1 MNRTKSNFSGI
12 RLVIAMTCMGIASPQ
27 AEAASQVRP
36 NVIFFIADDM
46 TPEMFNAIPEGQRK
60 NLTPNLDRLAAEGVF
75 MINQRVVSPV
85 CTPSRYNSLT
95 GNYASRAVN
104 EKFVESTLRNE
115 GQTVVSFNTH
125 IVPGKEKTMGSYF
138 QELGYIT
145 GFVGKNHVVDSP
157 SQIDYE
163 DKPDLHADPRD
174 PKVKAGL
181 ERRHRLL
188 QEDIKNCGFDF
199 ADSLYHNNPS
209 WLGIKALAVQNMDW
223 ITAGGLKFLETYRDK
238 PTFLYFATTLVHD
251 PLNPEQSYEGDPL
264 VTAKGYLEEPLNVQ
278 PARETL
284 KARIQ
289 AAGLEGVEV
298 TNLLWLDDA
307 LGALLDK
314 LEETGKIDNTIILFF
329 TDHGQH
335 SKGTL
340 YEGGIHSQ
348 SLVWRS
354 SGFKCGSTCDAV
366 VSNIDFMPTLLDLA
380 GFENPNALCDGQ
392 SFKAAL
398 EGGDYTE
405 RRSMYHELGYARA
418 VVKGKFK
425 YLTLNYPEYA
435 QNAKLEERTEMLDA
449 YNAKR
454 RSYGGE
460 AINLDPTL
468 PYGHLE
474 LYPGGGGAESE
485 TYGRKPGFF
494 DAEQLYN
501 LEADP
506 AENVNLVNDPE
517 YVQKL
522 AEMRNEL
529 KKYLNALPGT
539 FGQLKG
545 H

>member
-1 MNRTKSNFSGI
+1 MKMRTRIPAGI
-12 RLVIAMTCMGIASPQ
+12 GLTITMACAG
-27 AEAASQVRP
+27 AASVQSEPAKQERP
-36 NVIFFIADDM
+36 NIIFFIADDM
-46 TPEMFNAIPEGQRK
+46 TPEMFNAIPEGRGK

-75 MINQRVVSPV
+75 MTNQRVASPV
-85 CTPSRYNSLT
+85 CTPSRYNCLT

-104 EKFVESTLRNE
+104 DKFVENTERNE

-125 IVPGKEKTMGSYF
+125 IVPGRNKTMGSYF
-138 QELGYIT
+138 QELGYKT

-157 SQIDYE
+157 SQINDD

-174 PKVKAGL
+174 PNVKAGL
-181 ERRHRLL
+181 EERHRLL

-223 ITAGGLKFLETYRDK
+223 ITAGGLKFLETYRDE

-251 PLNPEQSYEGDPL
+251 PLKPEQSYEGDPL

-284 KARIQ
+284 TARIQ
-289 AAGLEGVEV
+289 QAGLEGVEV

-314 LEETGKIDNTIILFF
+314 LEETGKIDNTIIVFF

-335 SKGTL
+335 NKGTL
-340 YEGGIHSQ
+340 YQGGIRSQ

-354 SGFKCGSTCDAV
+354 SGFKCGSSSDAL
-366 VSNIDFMPTLLDLA
+366 VSNIDFMPTLLDFA
-380 GFENPNALCDGQ
+380 GYENPDALCDGQ
-392 SFKAAL
+392 SFKAVL

-405 RRSMYHELGYARA
+405 RKSMYHELGYARA
-418 VVKGKFK
+418 VTKGKFK

-435 QNAKLEERTEMLDA
+435 QNATPAERTEMLDA
-449 YNAKR
+449 YNEKR
-454 RSYGGE
+454 RSFGGE

-474 LYPGGGGAESE
+474 LYPGGGGAEEE
-485 TYGRKPGFF
+485 TFGKKPAFF
-494 DAEQLYN
+494 DAEQLYD

-506 AENVNLVNDPE
+506 GENVNLAGNPE
-517 YVQKL
+517 YADTL

-529 KKYLNALPGT
+529 KGHLDGLPGS
-539 FGQLKG
+539 FGDLKN
-545 H
+545 